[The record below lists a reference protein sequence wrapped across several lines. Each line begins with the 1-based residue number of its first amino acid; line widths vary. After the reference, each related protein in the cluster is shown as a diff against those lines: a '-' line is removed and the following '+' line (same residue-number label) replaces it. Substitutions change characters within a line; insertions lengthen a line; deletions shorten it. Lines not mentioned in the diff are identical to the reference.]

1 MTEPGRL
8 VSLSRVFSRD
18 EAGPHGGPRGALRGV
33 DLELRAGL
41 HVVLGRPEDGTAALV
56 ELLAGDRPPRSGS
69 VRIGG
74 RDPARSPALR
84 SRLGVVGP
92 RDALSDETVAGCVAR
107 AAMARGEGADAL
119 ARLGLAS
126 LASRRVASL
135 SVAERRSVELA
146 IALASARPLVVALF
160 EPLAACIVER
170 ALLFERLA
178 AIARD
183 GAAVVLTASSYEDLL
198 ALEATTWCLAAGR
211 LVGVASLLEVS
222 GGELSVWLR
231 DPDASAARALALEL
245 CGRQELMHVA
255 WRWLERESASI
266 VTVGARDLDLAA
278 LAVAEV
284 AASQRAPVLAISPAS
299 GHRAMFATA
308 GEVPRGE

>member
-1 MTEPGRL
+1 MSGPGRL
-8 VSLSRVFSRD
+8 VSLERVFARD
-18 EAGPHGGPRGALRGV
+18 EAGPHGASRGALRGL
-33 DLELRAGL
+33 DLELDAGL

-74 RDPARSPALR
+74 RDPARSPAVR
-84 SRLGVVGP
+84 RRVGVVGP
-92 RDALSDETVAGCVAR
+92 RSALVAPTVADGVAH

-119 ARLGLAS
+119 ERLGLAG

-146 IALASARPLVVALF
+146 IALASARPLVVVLF

-170 ALLFERLA
+170 ALLFERLTT
-178 AIARD
+178 IARG
-183 GAAVVLTASSYEDLL
+183 GAAVVLTASSCEELL
-198 ALEATTWCLAAGR
+198 ALEATTWCLTGGR
-211 LVGVASLLEVS
+211 RVGDASQLAV
-222 GGELSVWLR
+222 GGSELSVWLR

-245 CGRQELMHVA
+245 SAKAELTQVA
-255 WRWLERESASI
+255 WRWLEGESASV

-278 LAVAEV
+278 LVVAEV
-284 AASQRAPVLAISPAS
+284 AGSQRAPVLAIAPAS
-299 GHRAMFATA
+299 GHRALRASA
-308 GEVPRGE
+308 REAHRGE